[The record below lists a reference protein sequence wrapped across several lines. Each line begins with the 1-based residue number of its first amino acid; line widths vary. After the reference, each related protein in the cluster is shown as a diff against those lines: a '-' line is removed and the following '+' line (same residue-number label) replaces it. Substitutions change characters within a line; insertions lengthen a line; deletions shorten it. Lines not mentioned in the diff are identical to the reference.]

1 MKIKTQE
8 LKNTALDWAVAK
20 CNEQEV
26 QFNEHNRW
34 YDTSDPQFADPD
46 DPCIYSPPTF
56 WEQGGPIIE
65 REYISIESTTMC
77 GEEGSFA
84 WRGTRIEREGIN
96 IEEYGPTPLI
106 AAMRCFVASKLG
118 DEVDVPDMLVHV
130 KWDGWGRS

>member
-65 REYISIESTTMC
+65 REKISVWARGNEWAAESFVPNQQGIEC
-77 GEEGSFA
+77 V
-84 WRGTRIEREGIN
+84 
-96 IEEYGPTPLI
+96 GPTPLI